1 MFLSETNRP
10 SCRISR
16 RGLLGSLL
24 ALPIISRAESD
35 WIPLFDGRSLE
46 GWKASANSASWKAVD
61 GMIAADGPLSHLFYS
76 GPVHNADFKN
86 FEFQA
91 EVMSRPGCNSGIY
104 FHTKYQ
110 AAGFPAK
117 GFEVQI
123 DNSYVGEGGYVEHKK
138 TGSLYAVRDVYKAFV
153 KDNEWYRMHIAV
165 RGKRAQV
172 RLHDMLLVDYVE
184 PDPPVTAPHGEGRVL
199 DHGTF
204 ALQCHNLGSRVFF
217 KNLMV
222 RPLPDD
228 LPNDS
233 DRPVADDVYREILRL
248 NAENYPVVDYHVHL
262 KGGLTID
269 EALRE
274 SRRTGIQYGI
284 AINCGLN
291 FPVASDA
298 GARTFLD
305 GMRGQPVFLAL
316 QGEGREWVKL
326 VSKETIAQF
335 DYVFTDAMTFSDDRG
350 KRMRIWIPEEIGRID
365 DKQAFMDTY
374 VNRILGVLDNEPI
387 DIHANPTFLPDQ
399 IANQYDELWTA
410 DRMHRV
416 IEAAKRNGVAIE
428 INNRYKI
435 PSARFIRAAKEAGVK
450 FSFGTN
456 NADKNLGRIEYGL
469 RMVKECGLKWSDF
482 FVPKSDGQKPVQRRA

>member
-1 MFLSETNRP
+1 MFLPEPNRP

-24 ALPIISRAESD
+24 ALPIISRAEND

-46 GWKASANSASWKAVD
+46 GWKAGGNSSSWKIVD
-61 GMIAADGPLSHLFYS
+61 GTLAADGPLSHLFYT
-76 GPVHNADFKN
+76 GAVHNADFKN

-110 AAGFPAK
+110 ASGFPAK

-165 RGKRAQV
+165 RGNRAQV
-172 RLHDMLLVDYVE
+172 RLNDMLLVDYVE

-199 DHGTF
+199 DRGTF
-204 ALQCHNLGSRVFF
+204 ALQCHNLGSRVSF

-222 RPLPDD
+222 RPLPDN
-228 LPNDS
+228 LPDDS

-298 GARTFLD
+298 GARQFLD
-305 GMRGQPVFLAL
+305 SMRGLPVFLAL

-335 DYVFTDAMTFSDDRG
+335 DYVFTDAMSFTDDRG
-350 KRMRIWIPEEIGRID
+350 
-365 DKQAFMDTY
+365 
-374 VNRILGVLDNEPI
+374 
-387 DIHANPTFLPDQ
+387 
-399 IANQYDELWTA
+399 
-410 DRMHRV
+410 
-416 IEAAKRNGVAIE
+416 
-428 INNRYKI
+428 
-435 PSARFIRAAKEAGVK
+435 
-450 FSFGTN
+450 
-456 NADKNLGRIEYGL
+456 
-469 RMVKECGLKWSDF
+469 
-482 FVPKSDGQKPVQRRA
+482 